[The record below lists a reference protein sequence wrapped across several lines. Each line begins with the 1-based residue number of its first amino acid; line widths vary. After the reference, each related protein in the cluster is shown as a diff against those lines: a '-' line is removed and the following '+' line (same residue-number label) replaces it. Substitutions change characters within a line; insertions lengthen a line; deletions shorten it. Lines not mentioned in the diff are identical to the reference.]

1 MDPGN
6 EPQSIAALAK
16 DKCNTSCMSF
26 VSEVSESR
34 AHLCSGALA
43 WQCKTTFSFRL
54 GKTQR

>member
-54 GKTQR
+54 